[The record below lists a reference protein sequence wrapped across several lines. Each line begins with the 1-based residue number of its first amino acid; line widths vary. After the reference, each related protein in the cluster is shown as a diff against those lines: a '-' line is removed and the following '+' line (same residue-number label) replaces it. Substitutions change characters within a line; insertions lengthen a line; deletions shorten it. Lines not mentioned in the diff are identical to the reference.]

1 MVIVMKQ
8 EKGIVNEVYLIEN
21 EENLIGFKVLINED
35 IIDIVVRQTEDNAN
49 IYKND
54 EVLVIS
60 DIVNGKIVYDIML
73 DEDDSNE

>member
-8 EKGIVNEVYLIEN
+8 EKGIVNEVYLLEN
-21 EENLIGFKVLINED
+21 DENLIGFKVSVDENN
-35 IIDIVVRQTEDNAN
+35 IDIVVRQTEDNAN